1 MIGEVVVTMILRC
14 CLFRKDTPFQL
25 FTFVK
30 KNFHMAVL
38 HADGRFTKRTFYKA
52 VLFFLT
58 IFYLRN
64 YV

>member
-30 KNFHMAVL
+30 KNFHIWPFYMLMAVSQ
-38 HADGRFTKRTFYKA
+38 
-52 VLFFLT
+52 
-58 IFYLRN
+58 
-64 YV
+64 